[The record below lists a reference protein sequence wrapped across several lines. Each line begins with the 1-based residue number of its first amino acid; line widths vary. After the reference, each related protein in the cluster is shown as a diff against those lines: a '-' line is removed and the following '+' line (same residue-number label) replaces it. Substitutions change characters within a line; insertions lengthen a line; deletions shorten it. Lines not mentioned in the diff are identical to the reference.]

1 MSYKLGITYILLSI
15 LFLQVNA
22 NNYQSGANSTFEY
35 IPILKGKKIGV
46 VVNQTSTI
54 GSIHLVDS
62 LLKLGINI
70 QIIFAPEHGYRGTA
84 DAGEHIENE
93 KDPKTGISLI
103 SLYGANHKPNA
114 AQLKGI
120 DIVLFDIQDVGV
132 RFYTYLSTLHYVME
146 ACAENKIQLIVLD
159 RPNPNGF
166 YVDGPVMEKKYMSF
180 VGLHPVPIVYG
191 MTIGEYALMINGELW
206 LKNKIICDLK
216 VIKIMKYNRKNQC
229 VKLPI
234 KPSPNLPNSRS
245 IYLYPSLGLFEGT
258 VISVGRGTDLQFQIF
273 GHPKMKPI
281 HSFKFTPESK
291 PGAKSPLL
299 QGFLCNGV
307 NLQQDTTCLNSTN
320 HFNLRYL
327 IYAYKETN
335 DTSFFLKNGF
345 FEKLAGTDALREQLI
360 KDKSENFIRS
370 TWKKGLEEF
379 AKIRKK
385 YLIY

>member
-1 MSYKLGITYILLSI
+1 MSYKLGITYIMLSI
-15 LFLQVNA
+15 LFLQVNG
-22 NNYQSGANSTFEY
+22 NNYQPGANNTSEY

-84 DAGEHIENE
+84 DAGEHIKNE

-103 SLYGANHKPNA
+103 SLYGANHKPKA
-114 AQLKGI
+114 EQLKGL

-146 ACAENKIQLIVLD
+146 ACAENKIKLIVLD

-191 MTIGEYALMINGELW
+191 MTIGEYALMINGERW
-206 LKNKIICDLK
+206 LKNKIICDMK
-216 VIKIMKYNRKNQC
+216 VIRNMKYNRKDKC
-229 VKLPI
+229 IKLPI
-234 KPSPNLPNSRS
+234 KPSPNLPNTRS

-273 GHPKMKPI
+273 GHPKMKSI
-281 HSFKFTPESK
+281 HGFKFTPEPK
-291 PGAKSPLL
+291 LGAKTPLL
-299 QGFLCNGV
+299 QGFMCNGV
-307 NLQQDTTCLNSTN
+307 NLQQDSTCLNSSN

-335 DTSFFLKNGF
+335 DTGFFLENLF
-345 FEKLAGTDALREQLI
+345 FEKLAGTSSIREQLI
-360 KDKSENFIRS
+360 QGKSENYIRS
-370 TWKKGLEEF
+370 TWRKGLEQF
-379 AKIRKK
+379 MRVRKK
-385 YLIY
+385 YLMY